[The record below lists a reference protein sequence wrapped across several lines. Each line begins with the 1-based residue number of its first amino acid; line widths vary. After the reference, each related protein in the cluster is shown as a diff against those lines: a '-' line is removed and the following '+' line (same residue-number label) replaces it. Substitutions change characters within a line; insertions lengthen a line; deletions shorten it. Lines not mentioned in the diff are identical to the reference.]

1 MVNVVNLPWA
11 KELTATGSLNE
22 LTAAD
27 ELAALSFKR
36 LDHARRCELAVSG
49 GDELAALSF
58 KRLDHA
64 RRCEFVGRS
73 TGFPV
78 ARMAA
83 LLIAARMAT
92 SDTRMMFAPSFEA
105 MKMRTVRS
113 VRPAGGFRADDA
125 QAQGGDLN
133 MARFDVY

>member
-1 MVNVVNLPWA
+1 MVNIVNLPWA
-11 KELTATGSLNE
+11 KELTATDSLKE

-78 ARMAA
+78 ATA

-92 SDTRMMFAPSFEA
+92 SATRMMFAPSFDA
-105 MKMRTVRS
+105 MKSGRCAPSGRRWIS
-113 VRPAGGFRADDA
+113 R
-125 QAQGGDLN
+125 
-133 MARFDVY
+133 